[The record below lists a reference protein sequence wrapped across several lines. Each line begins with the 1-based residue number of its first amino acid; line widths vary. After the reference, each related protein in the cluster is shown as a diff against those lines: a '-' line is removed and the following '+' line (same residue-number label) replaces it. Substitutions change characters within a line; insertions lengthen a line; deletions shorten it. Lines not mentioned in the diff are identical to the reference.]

1 MKELTKAEEQVM
13 QYLWKINKGQ
23 LKDIIAQFPEP
34 RPAYTT
40 VATVV
45 KALVDKGY
53 VKFAAKGKQREYEPA
68 VEKPDYSKRIFGKWF
83 SNFFEGP
90 KASFFS
96 YFIKE
101 KELNVSELEEVRR
114 LLDEEIEK
122 KKKSS
127 DNN

>member
-13 QYLWKINKGQ
+13 QYLWKIKKGQ
-23 LKDIIAQFPEP
+23 LKDIITQFPEP
-34 RPAYTT
+34 KPAYTT

-53 VKFAAKGKQREYEPA
+53 ITFAAKGKQREYEPA
-68 VEKPDYSKRIFGKWF
+68 VEKPDYSKRIFSRWF
-83 SNFFEGP
+83 GNFFEDTR
-90 KASFFS
+90 ASFFS

-101 KELNVSELEEVRR
+101 KELDITELEEVRR

-122 KKKSS
+122 RKRK
-127 DNN
+127 